1 MYTTNILYFLN
12 RAMDKRDIAEL
23 NFRMLFLFENL
34 FDNMFDNN
42 RQLKNTFIL
51 YNLPWGSQDKL

>member
-1 MYTTNILYFLN
+1 
-12 RAMDKRDIAEL
+12 MDKRDIAEL

-34 FDNMFDNN
+34 FDNN